1 MPARCFSFF
10 WRITS
15 AAISCFFLRQYS
27 QIKLL
32 NHEPLAQGLFNQGRS
47 DTRGISTGPSNQQAN
62 LDGRIKSCQCMSCQN
77 RLIVA
82 VLCVLLRLKLVSKAS
97 KGLILT
103 KTSAMTKTDRE
114 ALKWQKTSLV
124 VCARNAQILSS
135 MIRRLAMITLPC
147 THNQQGGVAVP
158 VADAL
163 CSLQTMLPLAQEIIF
178 IYTFHGESHSLESC
192 KAHDF
197 SSSRCSNKLFTSNS
211 QESWRE
217 SCQIKDHQNEPQNH
231 ERRNI
236 TYSAKLKLKNSK
248 EVKKITRIRT
258 ARTVQHIQVFLRPR
272 YPLPDGSAVW
282 WNLTMSAWHA
292 PKSSFSSTVILRL
305 FREVA
310 RFLLAFLVV

>member
-163 CSLQTMLPLAQEIIF
+163 CSLQTMLPLAQE
-178 IYTFHGESHSLESC
+178 
-192 KAHDF
+192 
-197 SSSRCSNKLFTSNS
+197 SRCSNKLFTSNS

-282 WNLTMSAWHA
+282 WNLTISAWHA

>member
-124 VCARNAQILSS
+124 FARGTHRFCLRWFAAWPWSLCPALTTNKAALQFPLQMLFAVSRQCCHWRKRSYLYIHFMVSHTVWNHVKLMTLALAGAQ
-135 MIRRLAMITLPC
+135 TNCLPV
-147 THNQQGGVAVP
+147 TAR
-158 VADAL
+158 
-163 CSLQTMLPLAQEIIF
+163 
-178 IYTFHGESHSLESC
+178 SLEGKVAKSRIIRMSLEIMNAETSLTLQSWSLKIPKKWRKSPELEQREPSNTFKSFFVQGTHCQMDQLSDEISRSQLGARQSLHSQAPWSC
-192 KAHDF
+192 VF
-197 SSSRCSNKLFTSNS
+197 
-211 QESWRE
+211 
-217 SCQIKDHQNEPQNH
+217 
-231 ERRNI
+231 
-236 TYSAKLKLKNSK
+236 SAKS
-248 EVKKITRIRT
+248 R
-258 ARTVQHIQVFLRPR
+258 ASFLR
-272 YPLPDGSAVW
+272 
-282 WNLTMSAWHA
+282 
-292 PKSSFSSTVILRL
+292 FS
-305 FREVA
+305 
-310 RFLLAFLVV
+310 